1 MAALGTYLE
10 AELEALTGLGSLP
23 HLPAYDPLPPC
34 DWASS
39 CPMGD
44 LRQGLDPPD
53 KATEVGEL
61 SQEAR
66 SKDRALLHSQVFH
79 GPTLAP

>member
-1 MAALGTYLE
+1 MAALVAYLE
-10 AELEALTGLGSLP
+10 AELGALTGLGNVPYLPSLN
-23 HLPAYDPLPPC
+23 PPPPY

-53 KATEVGEL
+53 KAGVVGEL
-61 SQEAR
+61 
-66 SKDRALLHSQVFH
+66 
-79 GPTLAP
+79 